1 MQTDTWTFLAD
12 FERLGHKLSLSSK
25 LVNHGC
31 VLLWFF
37 TSVTTSDSILF
48 LKGASE
54 DQLKCLLVAKVPEA
68 EVKKLIVEQAKK
80 LKGVHVWLLL
90 FCVLLKID

>member
-1 MQTDTWTFLAD
+1 MQTDAWTFLAD
-12 FERLGHKLSLSSK
+12 FERFGHKLSLSSK

-31 VLLWFF
+31 ALLWVL

-54 DQLKCLLVAKVPEA
+54 DQLKCLLVDKSPEA
-68 EVKKLIVEQAKK
+68 ELKKLIAEQPKNKAK
-80 LKGVHVWLLL
+80 LKGVHV
-90 FCVLLKID
+90 